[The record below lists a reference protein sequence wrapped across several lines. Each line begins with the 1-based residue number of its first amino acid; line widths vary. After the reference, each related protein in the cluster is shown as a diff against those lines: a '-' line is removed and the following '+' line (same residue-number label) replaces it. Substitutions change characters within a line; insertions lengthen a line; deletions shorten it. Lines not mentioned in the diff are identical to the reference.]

1 MAQPLSLSTPPPRRA
16 LANLPTNVVVVAAP
30 FTSATAT
37 VKDSMGP
44 TPGGSLP
51 LSSIDKT
58 AAVRVFVDFI
68 QVFPFA
74 FAEIVEDKAVSIFAM
89 WEGFAKV
96 LVHYYPVA
104 DTSRSRSS
112 GSPRYTAHGEGVWFI
127 EAEAN
132 CLLEEAL
139 NLEHLLCIPKDKLLP
154 CPAPEV
160 RRLEYAQAPLPQP
173 RCCNGKR
180 CLEVGMQVDSP
191 ATYIKTRL
199 LGHFPYGSTK
209 FRRKTKLEVR

>member
-1 MAQPLSLSTPPPRRA
+1 MAQPLSLSLPPRATHWFPQMLLLSLLRSQ
-16 LANLPTNVVVVAAP
+16 AP
-30 FTSATAT
+30 PQLSRTRWP
-37 VKDSMGP
+37 GP

-58 AAVRVFVDFI
+58 AAVHVFVDFI
-68 QVFPFA
+68 QVFPFT

-96 LVHYYPVA
+96 LIHYYPVA
-104 DTSRSRSS
+104 NTSRSRSS

-154 CPAPEV
+154 CPAPE
-160 RRLEYAQAPLPQP
+160 A
-173 RCCNGKR
+173 
-180 CLEVGMQVDSP
+180 S
-191 ATYIKTRL
+191 
-199 LGHFPYGSTK
+199 LGGP
-209 FRRKTKLEVR
+209 